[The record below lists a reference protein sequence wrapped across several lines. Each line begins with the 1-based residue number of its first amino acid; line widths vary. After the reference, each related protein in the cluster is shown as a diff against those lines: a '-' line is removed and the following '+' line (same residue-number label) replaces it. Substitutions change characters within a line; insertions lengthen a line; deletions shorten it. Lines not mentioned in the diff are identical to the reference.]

1 MLTHNLNFIHLLFIN
16 DAFMGIVVKQLSY
29 IHPNR
34 EYLFNNI
41 NFSISKG
48 EKIAL
53 IGGNGAG
60 KSTLLEIIAGQ
71 IQAASGDVSSSEKPF
86 YVPQHFGQYDD
97 LTVAQSLGI
106 NQKLEALQAIIN
118 GDGSLSNFS
127 KLDDDWNIEERALAA
142 LELWSIEHIKLS
154 QSMHK
159 LSGGEKTKVFLSG
172 IAIHSPSI
180 ILFDE
185 PSNHLDTES
194 RKQLHHL
201 IETGKATMIV
211 VSHDRNLL
219 NLLDLT
225 YELNKNGIKVYGG
238 NYEFFKDQKKE
249 ELRALEA
256 QADHKEKALRQAK
269 QIAREAAERKQK
281 EDSRGNKKQIKKGVP
296 RIFMNTIRNKAEQS
310 TSKLQEVHAD
320 KVNGLLQNLQQIK
333 QELPELKE
341 LKMVFENASLHV
353 GKILI
358 TAQNINFGY
367 QSKYIWENPLSF
379 QVRSGDRVAITGRN
393 GVGKTTLL
401 KLMMGSLKASTGTL
415 SIADFKHLY
424 IDQEYSLLDNRLT
437 IFEQVQ
443 EFNTSHLPEHR
454 LKTLLHQFLFKVD
467 MWDKTCGQLSGGEKI
482 KLIFCCLLVSNNS
495 PELIIL
501 DEPTNNLDIQSLEV
515 ITSVIKDYKGTL
527 LVISHDEYFIN
538 EIGVEEE
545 IRLLP
550 S

>member
-1 MLTHNLNFIHLLFIN
+1 MS
-16 DAFMGIVVKQLSY
+16 IVVKQISY

-34 EYLFNNI
+34 EYLFNDL
-41 NFSISKG
+41 NFSISNG
-48 EKIAL
+48 EKISL
-53 IGGNGAG
+53 IGANGTG

-71 IQAASGDVSSSEKPF
+71 IQASSGDVSSKDKPF

-106 NQKLEALQAIIN
+106 DQKLEALQAILS

-127 KLDDDWNIEERALAA
+127 KLNDDWNIEERALSA
-142 LELWSIEHIKLS
+142 LELWNIQHIKLS
-154 QSMHK
+154 QPMHT

-172 IAIHSPSI
+172 IEIHTPSI

-185 PSNHLDTES
+185 PSNHLDVES

-201 IETGKATMIV
+201 IETRKATMIV

-225 YELNKNGIKVYGG
+225 YELNQKGIDVYGG
-238 NYEFFKDQKKE
+238 NYEFYRSQKRE
-249 ELRALEA
+249 ALMALEA
-256 QADHKEKALRQAK
+256 KVDHKEKALRQAK

-281 EDSRGNKKQIKKGVP
+281 ENSRGNNKQIKKGVA
-296 RIFMNTIRNKAEQS
+296 RIMMNTIRNKAEQS
-310 TSKLQEVHAD
+310 TSKLQDVHSD
-320 KVNGLLQNLQQIK
+320 KVNGILQNLQQIK
-333 QELPELKE
+333 QQLPELKE
-341 LKMVFENASLHV
+341 LKMAFDNANLHV

-358 TAQNINFGY
+358 TAQNVNFSY
-367 QSKYIWENPLSF
+367 NSKRLWKDPLNF
-379 QVRSGDRVAITGRN
+379 QVRSGDRISISGRN

-401 KLMMGSLKASTGTL
+401 KLMMGRLKPSEGLLTT
-415 SIADFKHLY
+415 ADFKHLY
-424 IDQEYSLLDNRLT
+424 IDQEYSALDNGLT
-437 IFEQVQ
+437 VFEQVQ

-454 LKTLLHQFLFKVD
+454 LKTLLHQFLFKID
-467 MWDKTCGQLSGGEKI
+467 MWDKMCGQLSGGEKI

-515 ITSVIKDYKGTL
+515 VTSAIKDYKGTL

-538 EIGVEEE
+538 EIGIDREL
-545 IRLLP
+545 RLLP
-550 S
+550 A